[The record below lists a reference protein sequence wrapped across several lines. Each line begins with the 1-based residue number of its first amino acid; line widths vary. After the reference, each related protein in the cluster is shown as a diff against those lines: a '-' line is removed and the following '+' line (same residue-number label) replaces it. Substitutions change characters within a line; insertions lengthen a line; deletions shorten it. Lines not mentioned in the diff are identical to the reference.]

1 MYIYLMFRYNK
12 EFVDMT
18 KEDYTIVIAEKDKII
33 ENISLE
39 LDETKDK
46 LESYKYF
53 YDNMINFL
61 NDVDIKDDTEL
72 KDFIIKA
79 KEHKC
84 RCSCTIDLNKKIYAN
99 ESVDI
104 KKENTEIY
112 EPFVESNITNVIPSC
127 NLLEIDN
134 QYDNNV
140 SFKEICDTPLPP
152 VTDDEDIL
160 LNMKIKGLRKTK
172 THRSLENKKKLLLSK
187 IKFNNKKYEKDVE
200 LYKLVFKENRYIIH
214 ILSYI
219 YEKYGDDTKN
229 KDIKS
234 LYIDYDKNISR
245 FTKIIKIYSY
255 IKNKTKIF
263 NSNYLLLYNTLDIIN
278 KDDNLD
284 EIFTFL
290 ENNLLEDNVGNQESI
305 ETKIDEKNIKF
316 DYNYI
321 LKNKKGFLFKEDNK
335 FYTYNLYEQKILVD
349 NLEGI
354 FCNYCGYT
362 RYNSSPCIYKNCK
375 NRKYGD
381 FEFQIYKKINGK
393 ELDSKYNKKYNNIHI
408 NSNLSDSSSSDD
420 DFEDEIENLMIKKF
434 K

>member
-1 MYIYLMFRYNK
+1 M
-12 EFVDMT
+12 
-18 KEDYTIVIAEKDKII
+18 
-33 ENISLE
+33 
-39 LDETKDK
+39 
-46 LESYKYF
+46 
-53 YDNMINFL
+53 NFL
-61 NDVDIKDDTEL
+61 NDVDIKDYTEL
-72 KDFIIKA
+72 KNFIIKA

-99 ESVDI
+99 ESVDT

-112 EPFVESNITNVIPSC
+112 NEPLVESNVTNIIPSYK
-127 NLLEIDN
+127 LLEIDN
-134 QYDNNV
+134 QYDNYI

-172 THRSLENKKKLLLSK
+172 THKSLDDKKKLLLSK

-200 LYKLVFKENRYIIH
+200 LYNLVFKENRYIIH

-255 IKNKTKIF
+255 IKNKSKIF

-290 ENNLLEDNVGNQESI
+290 EKNLLEDNVGNQEAI
-305 ETKIDEKNIKF
+305 ETKIDKKNISKKYKF

-321 LKNKKGFLFKEDNK
+321 LENKKGFLFKEDNK
-335 FYTYNLYEQKILVD
+335 FYTYNLYEQKILAD
-349 NLEGI
+349 SLDGI
-354 FCNYCGYT
+354 FCDYCGYT
-362 RYNSSPCIYKNCK
+362 RYNTSPCIYKNCK

-393 ELDSKYNKKYNNIHI
+393 ELDSKYNKKYKDNIIDKSDEEEDYKDNN
-408 NSNLSDSSSSDD
+408 SDYS
-420 DFEDEIENLMIKKF
+420 EDETENDSD
-434 K
+434 